1 MNDMEIGDSAP
12 DFELE
17 ANDGNKIRLESF
29 TGKNNVVLC
38 FYPKNHLFA
47 CPSKKVFEMAKSVIS
62 VYPEIL
68 STSSKLFAISIDTV
82 ESQKKFVEE
91 YNIPYLHL
99 SDTQKSTCKKYS
111 GLNIAGLAKRIT
123 FIIDKNGIIKN
134 IFRNIDVQNHGK
146 QIIEFLKKSFFSN
159 SLLSFL
165 LSTPPCNFKL
175 IFDASDNELKYFSSL
190 ARYLLAKT

>member
-17 ANDGNKIRLESF
+17 ANDGSKIRLESF

-62 VYPEIL
+62 VYDEIL
-68 STSSKLFAISIDTV
+68 STNSKLFAISIDTV
-82 ESQKKFVEE
+82 ESQKKFVDE
-91 YNIPYLHL
+91 YDIPYLHL

-146 QIIEFLKKSFFSN
+146 QIIEFLKK
-159 SLLSFL
+159 L
-165 LSTPPCNFKL
+165 
-175 IFDASDNELKYFSSL
+175 D
-190 ARYLLAKT
+190 

>member
-1 MNDMEIGDSAP
+1 MNDMEVGDSAP

-17 ANDGNKIRLESF
+17 ANDGTKISLKSF

-68 STSSKLFAISIDTV
+68 STNSKLFAISIDTV
-82 ESQKKFVEE
+82 ESQKKFVDE

-99 SDTQKSTCKKYS
+99 SDTHNNTCKTYP
-111 GLNIAGLAKRIT
+111 GLNIAGLAKRVT
-123 FIIDKNGIIKN
+123 FVIDKNGTTKN
-134 IFRNIDVQNHGK
+134 IFRNIDVKSHGN
-146 QIIEFLKKSFFSN
+146 QIVESLKK
-159 SLLSFL
+159 L
-165 LSTPPCNFKL
+165 
-175 IFDASDNELKYFSSL
+175 D
-190 ARYLLAKT
+190 

>member
-1 MNDMEIGDSAP
+1 MNDMEIEDSAP

-17 ANDGNKIRLESF
+17 ANDGTKIRLESF

-62 VYPEIL
+62 VYDDIL
-68 STSSKLFAISIDTV
+68 STNSKLFAISVDNV

-99 SDTQKSTCKKYS
+99 SDVQKDTCKKYP
-111 GLNIAGLAKRIT
+111 GTNIAGLQS
-123 FIIDKNGIIKN
+123 
-134 IFRNIDVQNHGK
+134 VQ
-146 QIIEFLKKSFFSN
+146 
-159 SLLSFL
+159 LS
-165 LSTPPCNFKL
+165 S
-175 IFDASDNELKYFSSL
+175 
-190 ARYLLAKT
+190 

>member
-17 ANDGNKIRLESF
+17 ANDGTKIRLESF
-29 TGKNNVVLC
+29 TEKNNVVLC

-62 VYPEIL
+62 VYDEIL
-68 STSSKLFAISIDTV
+68 STNSKLFAISIDNV
-82 ESQKKFVEE
+82 ESQKKFVDK
-91 YNIPYLHL
+91 YDIPYLHL
-99 SDTQKSTCKKYS
+99 SDTQKNTCKKYP
-111 GLNIAGLAKRIT
+111 GLNIAGLAKRVT

-146 QIIEFLKKSFFSN
+146 QIVDFLKK
-159 SLLSFL
+159 L
-165 LSTPPCNFKL
+165 
-175 IFDASDNELKYFSSL
+175 D
-190 ARYLLAKT
+190 